1 MPMIKKFISKEKAFV
16 VFMTHAILLMQSA
29 PVAAFSS
36 STSSSQGPPE
46 IGEAPDGEIGLA
58 FAGGGLRAA
67 SAVYSALR
75 GFQKKRIIHP
85 ETGEEVSAMDLVSY
99 NSAIS
104 GGSLPSMLYT
114 FAPVP
119 TDELLETDRT
129 VDPSK
134 ISKEELSRMPK
145 TSIGYVI
152 AKKPDTE
159 SILKR
164 SILKVL
170 SNPLNIFKS
179 HSLWS
184 AGVYKKFYFPLNVPK
199 NKYFTSSKAELDKI
213 LAENPKLSEDDFL
226 LPREGVKPNIM
237 VLLSMHGYRLDFG
250 KYMDNFVKINEESW
264 AEHKSRLDSGEKYPS
279 MTDIVL
285 SVRDKYNGHLPMPYV
300 VTPDVVENKYTG
312 SVDVVSGKKVEYP
325 ESNSKTFEWGA
336 KTGRYGRKSR

>member
-1 MPMIKKFISKEKAFV
+1 MRILISKENAFV
-16 VFMTHAILLMQSA
+16 VATTTYAILLMQSA
-29 PVAAFSS
+29 RVAAFSS
-36 STSSSQGPPE
+36 STFGSQEPPE
-46 IGEAPDGEIGLA
+46 IGEAPDGEIALA
-58 FAGGGLRAA
+58 MAGGGLRAA

-75 GFQKKRIIHP
+75 GFQKKRVIHP

-104 GGSLPSMLYT
+104 GGSIPSMLYT
-114 FAPVP
+114 FARVP

-134 ISKEELSRMPK
+134 ITKEELSRMPK
-145 TSIGYVI
+145 TSMGYVI
-152 AKKPDTE
+152 AQKPDTKG
-159 SILKR
+159 ILKR
-164 SILKVL
+164 SIMKVL
-170 SNPLNIFKS
+170 SNPFNLFKS

-184 AGVYKKFYFPLNVPK
+184 AGVYKKFCYPLNMPK

-226 LPREGVKPNIM
+226 LPREDVKTKLM
-237 VLLSMHGYRLDFG
+237 VLISMHGYRLDLG
-250 KYMDNFVKINEESW
+250 KYMDNYGKINNESW

-300 VTPDVVENKYTG
+300 VTSDVVENKYSG
-312 SVDVVSGKKVEYP
+312 SVDVRRKKVEYP

-336 KTGRYGRKSR
+336 KRGKYGRKSR